1 MSEQYVFVH
10 VATSTNIL
18 FILFEEDFLER
29 SLEAI
34 RASYHFLDE
43 NEEIVDFE
51 ERLNEN
57 IFGGVQYQK
66 MQV

>member
-1 MSEQYVFVH
+1 MSEQYVFIH
-10 VATSTNIL
+10 VATPINIL
-18 FILFEEDFLER
+18 FILFEEDFLEG
-29 SLEAI
+29 SLKAI

-51 ERLNEN
+51 KRLNEN
-57 IFGGVQYQK
+57 IFCGVQYQK